1 MEFHF
6 QEKIKYKILISKK
19 DNKENNKVKIFD
31 DKFVKENKS
40 NFKLIYNG
48 EELELQSLLEISKD
62 KASNIVEIELK
73 QINQITN
80 LSNMFYECKNL
91 YSCSGLSK
99 LNIENVSDLSSLFR
113 NCLNILKLP
122 DISNWNTSNVNNMSY
137 LFSGCNCLLSIPDI
151 SKWDTSNITN
161 FSYMFTGCK
170 NILDLPDISKWNTS
184 KCIKMNNMFQGCT
197 NLKKLPDISKWD
209 VGIVNNMSYMF
220 YDCKLLSCLPD
231 ISVWDTKEVVNM
243 SSMFYQC
250 SELNSLPN
258 LDKWNV
264 SNLKKYMFM
273 FTNCKLTLNIPAFSK
288 LSNQALNINKENPI
302 PKSATHTITPLN
314 RINTY
319 EYINPESL
327 DKSYSKKYL
336 CCPECKAV
344 PEMLLKNNGIAVL
357 FCDCCN
363 FEESVQICDILSD
376 TSKWINHVYYKC
388 NYKKGHEQK
397 FVNLYCETCDLFLC
411 EECKKS
417 HDKTYKDKIHK
428 LEFLHNL
435 DSNHCE
441 KHSSKLTKFCEKC
454 NIDICNIC
462 SKNEHKFHK
471 FKDMEKNKKL
481 NFKFLNN
488 YYSIL
493 DKGRQDKIN
502 ILEQF
507 KKSFGEDEIDIQIQ
521 ILQIYKKDLNEIED
535 FRKLGKILYFSSMKI
550 KQGNYKEKIINNYIN
565 IFNYICSIFD
575 EENINV
581 FRKSVQVKIDELK
594 IISNNLS
601 EKEEELINENI
612 KNIFEPIDKNIS
624 DFEKKKLFMENN
636 IDYSRILKKHII
648 IEKSEHPENYID
660 KDEIL
665 NDLDQVIDGINS
677 NSSDFILSVIGKCV
691 ENNGTEVYITKKS
704 NEEYKNLELASIQS
718 LFSLGNQ
725 KKFVFH
731 FNFGKEED
739 ENILKSPEK
748 QEDFIK
754 VYKPLIAKE
763 INIDENNLIF
773 KDFHR
778 GCVGVSCVQVESS
791 EESDKSLL
799 NLQGKFNIE
808 KIEEKS
814 LLETL
819 QISSNILDPKGNR
832 FSGWGINE
840 TRGGENYIPP
850 LNNWRGF
857 GIKVSGMYDNGNDD
871 WLNYENKKGE
881 FAIAY
886 MGINNYLG
894 ETKEMISHIQ
904 EYSTDIKNL
913 IKNKLYRNDSN
924 IRNNGI
930 FSFLFKYRKCGDG
943 VCLFQNPEY
952 AENSA
957 GIINVCGYQIKVILM
972 CRVNPEKI
980 RQPENFED
988 CWILNPTPDEIRP
1001 YRILIKIIPNS
1012 PLTDGGCYK
1021 VSMKPVDY
1029 ILELFGSK
1037 DYSFYKCRNDEN
1049 YIDYTKL
1056 DEKQILSD
1064 DIFVLKVYS
1073 ANEFYRN
1080 INMYLLD
1087 KTIIEEKDKNSLPM
1101 SIEQI
1106 KSIIF
1111 CIQESLKNNKNVKDG
1126 TTVYRGV
1133 DMKLADN
1140 IGIGSKFYLNG
1151 FISTSTERKKTT
1163 FFLKGKKG
1171 TLFIIKIK
1179 NNKERN
1185 YCFNIAKYSEFK
1197 EESEILISAL
1207 CYYQVTG
1214 IQRNKEEED
1223 IVNLDCLGF
1232 VLDNLIK

>member
-1 MEFHF
+1 
-6 QEKIKYKILISKK
+6 
-19 DNKENNKVKIFD
+19 
-31 DKFVKENKS
+31 
-40 NFKLIYNG
+40 
-48 EELELQSLLEISKD
+48 
-62 KASNIVEIELK
+62 
-73 QINQITN
+73 
-80 LSNMFYECKNL
+80 
-91 YSCSGLSK
+91 
-99 LNIENVSDLSSLFR
+99 
-113 NCLNILKLP
+113 
-122 DISNWNTSNVNNMSY
+122 
-137 LFSGCNCLLSIPDI
+137 
-151 SKWDTSNITN
+151 
-161 FSYMFTGCK
+161 
-170 NILDLPDISKWNTS
+170 
-184 KCIKMNNMFQGCT
+184 
-197 NLKKLPDISKWD
+197 
-209 VGIVNNMSYMF
+209 
-220 YDCKLLSCLPD
+220 
-231 ISVWDTKEVVNM
+231 
-243 SSMFYQC
+243 
-250 SELNSLPN
+250 
-258 LDKWNV
+258 
-264 SNLKKYMFM
+264 
-273 FTNCKLTLNIPAFSK
+273 
-288 LSNQALNINKENPI
+288 
-302 PKSATHTITPLN
+302 
-314 RINTY
+314 
-319 EYINPESL
+319 
-327 DKSYSKKYL
+327 
-336 CCPECKAV
+336 
-344 PEMLLKNNGIAVL
+344 
-357 FCDCCN
+357 
-363 FEESVQICDILSD
+363 
-376 TSKWINHVYYKC
+376 
-388 NYKKGHEQK
+388 
-397 FVNLYCETCDLFLC
+397 
-411 EECKKS
+411 
-417 HDKTYKDKIHK
+417 
-428 LEFLHNL
+428 
-435 DSNHCE
+435 
-441 KHSSKLTKFCEKC
+441 
-454 NIDICNIC
+454 
-462 SKNEHKFHK
+462 
-471 FKDMEKNKKL
+471 
-481 NFKFLNN
+481 
-488 YYSIL
+488 
-493 DKGRQDKIN
+493 
-502 ILEQF
+502 
-507 KKSFGEDEIDIQIQ
+507 
-521 ILQIYKKDLNEIED
+521 
-535 FRKLGKILYFSSMKI
+535 
-550 KQGNYKEKIINNYIN
+550 
-565 IFNYICSIFD
+565 
-575 EENINV
+575 
-581 FRKSVQVKIDELK
+581 
-594 IISNNLS
+594 
-601 EKEEELINENI
+601 
-612 KNIFEPIDKNIS
+612 
-624 DFEKKKLFMENN
+624 MENN

-704 NEEYKNLELASIQS
+704 NEEFKNLELASVQS

-725 KKFVFH
+725 KKFVLH

-832 FSGWGINE
+832 FSGWGIDE

-930 FSFLFKYRKCGDG
+930 FSFLFKYKKCGDG

-1012 PLTDGGCYK
+1012 PLTDGSYYK

-1037 DYSFYKCRNDEN
+1037 DYSFYKCRNDKN
-1049 YIDYTKL
+1049 YIKYTKL
-1056 DEKQILSD
+1056 NEKQILSD

-1073 ANEFYRN
+1073 ANEFYEN
-1080 INMYLLD
+1080 INLYLRD
-1087 KTIIEEKDKNSLPM
+1087 KTKIEEKDKNSLPM

-1106 KSIIF
+1106 KSIIC

-1133 DMKLADN
+1133 DLKLADN

-1214 IQRNKEEED
+1214 IQRNEEEED

>member
-1 MEFHF
+1 M
-6 QEKIKYKILISKK
+6 
-19 DNKENNKVKIFD
+19 
-31 DKFVKENKS
+31 
-40 NFKLIYNG
+40 
-48 EELELQSLLEISKD
+48 
-62 KASNIVEIELK
+62 
-73 QINQITN
+73 
-80 LSNMFYECKNL
+80 
-91 YSCSGLSK
+91 
-99 LNIENVSDLSSLFR
+99 
-113 NCLNILKLP
+113 
-122 DISNWNTSNVNNMSY
+122 
-137 LFSGCNCLLSIPDI
+137 
-151 SKWDTSNITN
+151 
-161 FSYMFTGCK
+161 
-170 NILDLPDISKWNTS
+170 
-184 KCIKMNNMFQGCT
+184 
-197 NLKKLPDISKWD
+197 
-209 VGIVNNMSYMF
+209 
-220 YDCKLLSCLPD
+220 
-231 ISVWDTKEVVNM
+231 
-243 SSMFYQC
+243 
-250 SELNSLPN
+250 
-258 LDKWNV
+258 
-264 SNLKKYMFM
+264 
-273 FTNCKLTLNIPAFSK
+273 
-288 LSNQALNINKENPI
+288 
-302 PKSATHTITPLN
+302 
-314 RINTY
+314 
-319 EYINPESL
+319 
-327 DKSYSKKYL
+327 
-336 CCPECKAV
+336 
-344 PEMLLKNNGIAVL
+344 
-357 FCDCCN
+357 
-363 FEESVQICDILSD
+363 
-376 TSKWINHVYYKC
+376 
-388 NYKKGHEQK
+388 
-397 FVNLYCETCDLFLC
+397 
-411 EECKKS
+411 
-417 HDKTYKDKIHK
+417 
-428 LEFLHNL
+428 
-435 DSNHCE
+435 
-441 KHSSKLTKFCEKC
+441 TKFCEKC

-471 FKDMEKNKKL
+471 FKDMEQNEKL

-575 EENINV
+575 EENINA

-601 EKEEELINENI
+601 EKEEELINKNI

-624 DFEKKKLFMENN
+624 DFEKKKLFMENS

-704 NEEYKNLELASIQS
+704 NEEFKNLELASMQS

-725 KKFVFH
+725 KKFVLH

-819 QISSNILDPKGNR
+819 QISSNIFDPKGNR

-924 IRNNGI
+924 SRNNGI
-930 FSFLFKYRKCGDG
+930 FSFLFKYKKCGDG

-1012 PLTDGGCYK
+1012 PLTDDGCYK

-1037 DYSFYKCRNDEN
+1037 DYSFYKCRNDKN
-1049 YIDYTKL
+1049 YIKYTKL
-1056 DEKQILSD
+1056 NEKQILSD
-1064 DIFVLKVYS
+1064 DIFVLKVY
-1073 ANEFYRN
+1073 
-1080 INMYLLD
+1080 
-1087 KTIIEEKDKNSLPM
+1087 
-1101 SIEQI
+1101 
-1106 KSIIF
+1106 
-1111 CIQESLKNNKNVKDG
+1111 
-1126 TTVYRGV
+1126 
-1133 DMKLADN
+1133 
-1140 IGIGSKFYLNG
+1140 
-1151 FISTSTERKKTT
+1151 
-1163 FFLKGKKG
+1163 
-1171 TLFIIKIK
+1171 
-1179 NNKERN
+1179 
-1185 YCFNIAKYSEFK
+1185 
-1197 EESEILISAL
+1197 
-1207 CYYQVTG
+1207 
-1214 IQRNKEEED
+1214 
-1223 IVNLDCLGF
+1223 
-1232 VLDNLIK
+1232 